1 MSDPWLC
8 VIGLGED
15 GLCGLSDASRDA
27 IGRAQAIFGGPRH
40 LALAKAGA
48 RGRPWPVPFDLTP
61 VLALRGQAVVVLA
74 SGDPFWFG
82 VGSLLAQ
89 RLAPGE
95 WRAHPVAGVVSLACA
110 RLGWRI
116 EETNALALHAAGFAA
131 LGAHLHR
138 GARIVATLRDETVP
152 AQLAEW
158 LSAQGFGAVQ
168 MHVLERIGGQHE
180 RHRQTRADRFA
191 LDDIAAP
198 VAVAL
203 VGDALP
209 RGAGLPCV
217 PGRPE
222 HLFAHDGQIT
232 KSPQR
237 ALTLA
242 ALAPRRGE
250 MLWDIG
256 GGSGS
261 VSIEWALAGGRAITI
276 EPRADRCAN
285 IRANI
290 KTFALSRQITLV
302 QGHAAEVLSA
312 DLPAPDAIFVGGG
325 GSAALF
331 DALWGHLAP
340 GARLVGNAVTL
351 ETESLL
357 LDLQARHG
365 GTLTRLEIAQAA
377 PLGRMRGWVSARPL
391 VQWAVTR

>member
-1 MSDPWLC
+1 M
-8 VIGLGED
+8 IGLGED
-15 GLCGLSDASRDA
+15 GLRGLSDASRDA
-27 IGRAQAIFGGPRH
+27 IARAQVIFGGPRH
-40 LALAKAGA
+40 LALSEAGA
-48 RGRPWPVPFDLTP
+48 RGRPWPVPFDLAP
-61 VLALRGQAVVVLA
+61 VLALRGQRVVVLA

-82 VGSLLAQ
+82 AGSLLAQ
-89 RLAPGE
+89 RLTPGE

-116 EETNALALHAAGFAA
+116 EETRALALHATGFST

-138 GARIVATLRDETVP
+138 GARIVATLRDETAP
-152 AQLAEW
+152 AALADW
-158 LSAQGFGAVQ
+158 LSAQGFGAAQ
-168 MHVLERIGGQHE
+168 MHVLERLGGPQE
-180 RHRQTRADRFA
+180 RHRQARADRFV
-191 LDDIAAP
+191 LGDIAAP

-203 VGDALP
+203 DGSELA

-232 KSPQR
+232 KSPHR

-242 ALAPRRGE
+242 ALAPRRDE

-261 VSIEWALAGGRAITI
+261 VSMEWALAGGRAITI

-285 IRANI
+285 IRANLE
-290 KTFALSRQITLV
+290 TFALSRQITLITG
-302 QGHAAEVLSA
+302 QAPEVLGN

-331 DALWGHLAP
+331 EALWGYLAP
-340 GARLVGNAVTL
+340 GARLVSNAVTL

-365 GTLTRLEIAQAA
+365 GTLTRLEISQAA